1 MNESI
6 QHIIDSCQREESRG
20 QKALYDM
27 YRGLLFGICR
37 RYIGQ
42 PESAEDVFIEGFY
55 KIFSKIGSF
64 KNEGSFEG
72 WMKRLMVN
80 ECLMYLRKHK
90 KSYMTVE
97 LGDLQIGNEDL
108 SALDNLQTEDVLK
121 MVNQLPRGY
130 KTVFNLY
137 VIEGYKHREIAEH
150 LGISINT
157 SKSQLILAKKKLR
170 QIAEKKNI
178 ISLTGLPKSNNS
190 KV

>member
-6 QHIIDSCQREESRG
+6 QHIIDSCQRDESRG

-27 YRGLLFGICR
+27 YRGILFGICR
-37 RYIGQ
+37 RYISQ
-42 PESAEDVFIEGFY
+42 PENAEDVFIEGFY
-55 KIFSKIGSF
+55 KIFAKIDSF

-80 ECLMYLRKHK
+80 ECLMHIRKHK

-97 LGDLQIGNEDL
+97 LGDLQIDNEDL
-108 SALDNLQTEDVLK
+108 SALDHLQTADVLK
-121 MVNQLPRGY
+121 MVNELPTGY
-130 KTVFNLY
+130 RTVFNLY
-137 VIEGYKHREIAEH
+137 VIEGYKHREIAEQ

-170 QIAEKKNI
+170 MIAEKKTRVIGLN
-178 ISLTGLPKSNNS
+178 SLNR
-190 KV
+190 

>member
-6 QHIIDSCQREESRG
+6 QHIIDSCQREESSG

-27 YRGLLFGICR
+27 YRGLLFSICR

-42 PESAEDVFIEGFY
+42 TESAEDVFIEGFY

-80 ECLMYLRKHK
+80 ECLMYIRKHK
-90 KSYMTVE
+90 KSHMTVE
-97 LGDLQIGNEDL
+97 LGDLQIDNEDL
-108 SALDNLQTEDVLK
+108 SALDNLQTEDILK
-121 MVNQLPRGY
+121 MVNELPKGY

-137 VIEGYKHREIAEH
+137 VVEGFKHREIAER

-170 QIAEKKNI
+170 QMAEKKSI
-178 ISLTGLPKSNNS
+178 ISLKIKSNSNS
-190 KV
+190 SK

>member
-6 QHIIDSCQREESRG
+6 QHIIDSCQKEESGG

-42 PESAEDVFIEGFY
+42 SENAEDVFIEGFY
-55 KIFSKIGSF
+55 KIFSKIGTF

-80 ECLMYLRKHK
+80 ECLMYIRKHK
-90 KSYMTVE
+90 KSHMTVE
-97 LGDLQIGNEDL
+97 LGDLQIDNEDL
-108 SALDNLQTEDVLK
+108 SALDNLQAADVLK
-121 MVNQLPRGY
+121 MVNELPTGY

-170 QIAEKKNI
+170 QIAEKKSITSLNGLAKNI
-178 ISLTGLPKSNNS
+178 NS
-190 KV
+190 K